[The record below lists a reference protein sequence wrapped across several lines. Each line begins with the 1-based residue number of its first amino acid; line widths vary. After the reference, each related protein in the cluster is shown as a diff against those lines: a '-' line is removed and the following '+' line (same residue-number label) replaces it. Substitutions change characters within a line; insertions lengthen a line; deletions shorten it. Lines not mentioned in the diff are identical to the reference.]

1 VGFIDKHRDQFG
13 VEPICQV
20 LGVAASTY
28 HVATT
33 RAPSARRLR
42 DEWLKGE
49 ILRVYDANF
58 QVYGA
63 RKIWRQL
70 RREGVVVARCTVE
83 RLMRELGIA
92 GVVRGRRRPTTVADP
107 ARPVPEDLL
116 KRDFTAPAPN
126 TRWVADL
133 TEVATWSGKAYCAF
147 VIDCFSR
154 FIVGWRIA
162 DHMRTDLPLDALEMA
177 LWQRR
182 IHEGQTIHHSD
193 HGSQY
198 LSIRYTTTLSV
209 AGVNCSAGTV
219 GDSYDNALAETV
231 IGLYK
236 AELVRR
242 HGPWRAIEQLELA
255 TLEWVDWY
263 NQRRLHSWCGHIPPA
278 EYEAIYYNQNRP
290 PDEDDGMQRS

>member
-1 VGFIDKHRDQFG
+1 
-13 VEPICQV
+13 
-20 LGVAASTY
+20 
-28 HVATT
+28 
-33 RAPSARRLR
+33 
-42 DEWLKGE
+42 
-49 ILRVYDANF
+49 
-58 QVYGA
+58 
-63 RKIWRQL
+63 
-70 RREGVVVARCTVE
+70 
-83 RLMRELGIA
+83 
-92 GVVRGRRRPTTVADP
+92 
-107 ARPVPEDLL
+107 
-116 KRDFTAPAPN
+116 
-126 TRWVADL
+126 
-133 TEVATWSGKAYCAF
+133 
-147 VIDCFSR
+147 
-154 FIVGWRIA
+154 
-162 DHMRTDLPLDALEMA
+162 MRTDLPLDALEMA

-198 LSIRYTTTLSV
+198 LSIRYTTTLSG

-242 HGPWRAIEQLELA
+242 HGPWRTIEQLELA

-290 PDEDDGMQRS
+290 QDEDDGMQRS